1 MQKDEIGHPLHTIYK
16 INSKWIKVLNVR
28 NRDFLSG
35 PVVKTPPS
43 KTRGVGLI
51 PGGETKIPHATKIEK
66 INKIKDKFL
75 ELLVESRGKTL

>member
-16 INSKWIKVLNVR
+16 INSKWIIILNVR

-43 KTRGVGLI
+43 KARGVGLI
-51 PGGETKIPHATKIEK
+51 PGGGTKIPHATKIEK